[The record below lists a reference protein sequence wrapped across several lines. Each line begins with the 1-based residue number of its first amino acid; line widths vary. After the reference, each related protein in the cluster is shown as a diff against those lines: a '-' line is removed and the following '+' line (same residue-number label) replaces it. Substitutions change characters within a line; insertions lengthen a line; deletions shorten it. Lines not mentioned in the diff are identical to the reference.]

1 MFKAKETV
9 IHSTIQI
16 EHNTNS
22 IILNKDTM
30 FKVNETVIQSTTQI
44 IHNTN

>member
-16 EHNTNS
+16 VHNTNS